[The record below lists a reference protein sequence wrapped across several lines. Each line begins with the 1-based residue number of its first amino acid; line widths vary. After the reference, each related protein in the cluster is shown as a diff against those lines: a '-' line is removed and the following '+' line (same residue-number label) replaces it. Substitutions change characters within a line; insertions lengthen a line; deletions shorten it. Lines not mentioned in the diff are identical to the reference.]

1 MKLVTRRKRHEGI
14 SERENVQ
21 RREQMNERKKQ
32 QQLMKLYYKKKTHRA
47 MDLCVSWNESAFT
60 SVVRSRSNTMNAR
73 ALHTKS
79 VVHYAAL
86 SVFAAAFLSSSPRTL
101 P

>member
-32 QQLMKLYYKKKTHRA
+32 QQLMKLYYKK
-47 MDLCVSWNESAFT
+47 
-60 SVVRSRSNTMNAR
+60 NA
-73 ALHTKS
+73 
-79 VVHYAAL
+79 
-86 SVFAAAFLSSSPRTL
+86 
-101 P
+101 

>member
-1 MKLVTRRKRHEGI
+1 
-14 SERENVQ
+14 
-21 RREQMNERKKQ
+21 
-32 QQLMKLYYKKKTHRA
+32 

>member
-32 QQLMKLYYKKKTHRA
+32 QLMKLYYKKRIEPWI
-47 MDLCVSWNESAFT
+47 CV
-60 SVVRSRSNTMNAR
+60 
-73 ALHTKS
+73 
-79 VVHYAAL
+79 
-86 SVFAAAFLSSSPRTL
+86 
-101 P
+101 